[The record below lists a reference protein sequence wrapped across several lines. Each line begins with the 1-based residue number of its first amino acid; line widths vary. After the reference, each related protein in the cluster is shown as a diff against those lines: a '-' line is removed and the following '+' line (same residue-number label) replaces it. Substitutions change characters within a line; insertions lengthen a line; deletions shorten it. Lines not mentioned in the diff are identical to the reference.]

1 MSEGRGKCPTLGLLV
16 SAATLIICHS
26 PPDDHS
32 RLIML
37 SSPFVLP
44 AFPLLPF
51 AVPFRGSSKY
61 RLSSVVCRIRRSHSL
76 GPFIVLALYLRP
88 VVTFRRR
95 LVTNAN
101 L

>member
-1 MSEGRGKCPTLGLLV
+1 VSEGRGKCPTLGLLV
-16 SAATLIICHS
+16 SAATLIIFHS

-44 AFPLLPF
+44 ASPLLPF
-51 AVPFRGSSKY
+51 AVPFRN
-61 RLSSVVCRIRRSHSL
+61 
-76 GPFIVLALYLRP
+76 
-88 VVTFRRR
+88 RR
-95 LVTNAN
+95 LDAVHQNIVCLQLSVELGAVI